1 MYSCYGMCPSLGKQ
15 LFITKD
21 FKLLYSKVTNVH
33 YGKHVSGHP
42 KIISVL

>member
-21 FKLLYSKVTNVH
+21 FKLYSKVANVH